1 MAEGADTS
9 EEVPKFE
16 GLFKALRLYRNNQIQ
31 ACEEECTKLL
41 NKNPLDQAAWALKL
55 CCLTDPVYVDELEN
69 DELGI
74 AETFLEQNVIAPNAR
89 PGTSFQRPTTSGKGM
104 NPIMRPTST
113 AGRPLSGVTRPLT
126 SLRPGTMEQ
135 AVRTS
140 RTARTARAVS
150 SGSARQLRLGT
161 ASMAASAEGP
171 FVNLARLNVDKYAAD
186 PHVNRQLF
194 EYVFYHEA
202 DIKTAHQI
210 AAIAT
215 KAANYEDWYWKN
227 QLGKCYLRNVLADIQ
242 EKRSP
247 KQILQISS

>member
-1 MAEGADTS
+1 MEEGDNATAAT
-9 EEVPKFE
+9 PKFE
-16 GLFKALRLYRNNQIQ
+16 GLFKALRLYRNNQID

-74 AETFLEQNVIAPNAR
+74 AETFLDQNVIAPNAR
-89 PGTSFQRPTTSGKGM
+89 PGTSFQRPTTTGKGM
-104 NPIMRPTST
+104 NPIMRPVST
-113 AGRPLSGVTRPLT
+113 AGRPLSGVARPLT

-161 ASMAASAEGP
+161 ASMAASADGP

-202 DIKTAHQI
+202 DIKTAHQVKFDTLFH
-210 AAIAT
+210 AATA
-215 KAANYEDWYWKN
+215 
-227 QLGKCYLRNVLADIQ
+227 L
-242 EKRSP
+242 
-247 KQILQISS
+247 SSQ